1 MEKSSII
8 TDIVLTLL
16 VVVPIA
22 YLILHISGRDKK
34 VQKTITNLATSNGLN
49 LSNFEISG
57 NLVLGIDD
65 THKKLIYSNRK
76 RLEDDFKVVDLA
88 ELNECR
94 IKTTHL
100 TKTTLGWVGLEL
112 VGKNSKQEIVFYEE
126 ENEEGPHIESGACLQ
141 LARKWEKLITPLTK
155 AA

>member
-16 VVVPIA
+16 VVIPIA
-22 YLILHISGRDKK
+22 YLILHISSRDKK
-34 VQKTITNLATSNGLN
+34 VQKTINKLASSNGLSITN
-49 LSNFEISG
+49 LEISG
-57 NLVLGIDD
+57 NLVLAIDN
-65 THKKLIYSNRK
+65 THKKLILSNRK
-76 RLEDDFKVVDLA
+76 QLEDNFQVVDLA

-112 VGKNSKQEIVFYEE
+112 VGKNSKQEIIFYEE

-141 LARKWEKLITPLTK
+141 LAKKWEKLITPLTK